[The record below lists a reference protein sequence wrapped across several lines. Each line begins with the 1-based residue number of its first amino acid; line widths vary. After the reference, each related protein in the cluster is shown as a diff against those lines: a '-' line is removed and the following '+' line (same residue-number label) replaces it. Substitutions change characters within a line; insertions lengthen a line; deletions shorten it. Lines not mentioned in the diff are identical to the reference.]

1 MIRQAC
7 HHLFPMLRTLFFIF
21 YFHFGP
27 RSTNLF
33 LKQLFNSLWWLPWAG
48 FWGAYYWYTT
58 TQPHISGCSHRDI
71 INPIFIFDLSVAP
84 SSNHN
89 FISYFGWIEGS
100 SPCLACMS
108 ALYYSYKKKEEV
120 KDVDKKILI
129 QKIYKRFQSLTNIST
144 RLFMNYYTLFFLSSL
159 CICVSRYNFIGLALK
174 LCSLE
179 NKSLVNFE

>member
-1 MIRQAC
+1 
-7 HHLFPMLRTLFFIF
+7 
-21 YFHFGP
+21 
-27 RSTNLF
+27 
-33 LKQLFNSLWWLPWAG
+33 
-48 FWGAYYWYTT
+48 
-58 TQPHISGCSHRDI
+58 
-71 INPIFIFDLSVAP
+71 
-84 SSNHN
+84 
-89 FISYFGWIEGS
+89 
-100 SPCLACMS
+100 MS